1 VEGTFDIIVANI
13 NRNILLNDM
22 PVFRLKMAPGA
33 QLILSG
39 FYTSDIP
46 MLTAKAAE
54 LRLTL
59 ADVREE
65 NDWACLRL
73 TL

>member
-1 VEGTFDIIVANI
+1 MANI

-22 PVFRLKMAPGA
+22 PTFRLKMTPSA
-33 QLILSG
+33 QLLLSG
-39 FYTSDIP
+39 FYTDDIP

-54 LRLTL
+54 LGLSL
-59 ADVREE
+59 ADER
-65 NDWACLRL
+65 NDGKWACLRL